1 MDALSVLLAFL
12 LGILSLAGL
21 MGLIVLVSAARGA
34 GDELGRAAVAESAPW
49 LARLLPGLVVWVIF
63 AHADPRVRN
72 EFRNEIAAI
81 VEAIFESRSTV
92 SDRVR
97 GIFAVLSET
106 WSLVAQAI
114 EVRWEALSVDPRKP
128 TDQAVEGLTAKD
140 KISPEE
146 LRKIGQQLTPALYS
160 YYGETFRRFGQQI
173 APALD
178 SYAEAYR
185 RIGQQLTPALDSYAA
200 ISRQV
205 GEHLNAALDTYHAET
220 FRQIGA
226 QLAPALDSY
235 TEAVR
240 KIQAMRLP
248 NILCNNDG

>member
-1 MDALSVLLAFL
+1 MDPPSTLVALVLSVL
-12 LGILSLAGL
+12 GVAGL
-21 MGLIVLVSAARGA
+21 VGLVVLLSAARGA

-63 AHADPRVRN
+63 AHADRRVRDD
-72 EFRNEIAAI
+72 FRNEIAAI

-92 SDRVR
+92 SDRVC

-106 WSLVAQAI
+106 WSLVGQAI
-114 EVRWEALSVDPRKP
+114 EVRGEALSVGPRKP
-128 TDQAVEGLTAKD
+128 TDQAVEGPTAKD
-140 KISPEE
+140 KISPEA
-146 LRKIGQQLTPALYS
+146 LRKIGEQLTPALYS
-160 YYGETFRRFGQQI
+160 YYGETFRRIGQQI

-178 SYAEAYR
+178 SYAETYR

-205 GEHLNAALDTYHAET
+205 GEHLNAALGTYHAET

-235 TEAVR
+235 TEAIR

-248 NILCNNDG
+248 NI